1 MPDNGSGILG
11 NRKKRVLQ
19 KKLAGKEG
27 REDALKKTS
36 VKRKL
41 YRSRYLYGMMFL
53 PVLFF
58 ILFKYKP
65 MYGILIA
72 FKDFKVR
79 EGILGSDW
87 AGLKYFQQ
95 FLSDPDFWNAFKNT
109 ILLSFWQIL
118 ICFPV
123 PILFA
128 LLVNEIRSKKL
139 KGLVQRVCC
148 FPHFVS
154 VVVTVSLMMTLV
166 SRDGLVN
173 QIVVALGGTA
183 KSYMLDSGWFRPLYV
198 ISDIWQEMGWSA
210 IIYLAA
216 ISGVDMQLYEACEI
230 DGGGRLMKLLHITL
244 PCIAGTIT
252 IMFILRM
259 GSIMTVSFDKVFLMQ
274 NSNTYNTSDVI
285 STFVY
290 RRGLQGMQYSYATAV
305 GLVESVISLF
315 FLGITNF
322 VSSKVSDT
330 SLF

>member
-1 MPDNGSGILG
+1 M
-11 NRKKRVLQ
+11 KRTAV
-19 KKLAGKEG
+19 G
-27 REDALKKTS
+27 
-36 VKRKL
+36 RKL
-41 YRSRYLYGMMFL
+41 YKNRYLYGMMFL
-53 PVLFF
+53 PIVFF
-58 ILFKYKP
+58 VLFKYKP

-79 EGILGSDW
+79 EGIMGSEW
-87 AGLKYFQQ
+87 AGFKYFQQ

-109 ILLSFWQIL
+109 VLLSIWQIL
-118 ICFPV
+118 ICFPI

-128 LLVNEIRSKKL
+128 LLVNEIRWTRL

-154 VVVTVSLMMTLV
+154 VVVAVSLMMTLV
-166 SRDGLVN
+166 SKDGLVN
-173 QIVVALGGTA
+173 QIITAFGGTA
-183 KSYMLDSGWFRPLYV
+183 KSYMLDSDWFRPLYV

-216 ISGVDMQLYEACEI
+216 ISGVDTQLYEACEI
-230 DGGGRLMKLLHITL
+230 DGGGRMMKLLHITL

-259 GSIMTVSFDKVFLMQ
+259 GSIMSVSFDKVLLMQ

-322 VSSKVSDT
+322 VSSKLSDT

>member
-1 MPDNGSGILG
+1 M
-11 NRKKRVLQ
+11 KKGAYRRRL
-19 KKLAGKEG
+19 
-27 REDALKKTS
+27 
-36 VKRKL
+36 L
-41 YRSRYLYGMMFL
+41 YKNRYLYAMMLL
-53 PVLFF
+53 PVIYF

-79 EGILGSDW
+79 EGMLGSAF
-87 AGLKYFQQ
+87 AGLKYFRQ
-95 FLSDPDFWNAFKNT
+95 FWEDPDFWNAFKNT
-109 ILLSFWQIL
+109 VFLSLWQIL

-123 PILFA
+123 PVLFA
-128 LLVNEIRSKKL
+128 LLVNEIRWGKL

-154 VVVTVSLMMTLV
+154 VVVTVSLMITLV

-173 QIVVALGGTA
+173 QIVMAFGGTA
-183 KSYMLDSGWFRPLYV
+183 KSYMLDSSWFRPLYV

-216 ISGVDMQLYEACEI
+216 ISGVDTQLYEACEI

-259 GSIMTVSFDKVFLMQ
+259 GSIMTVSFDKVLLMQ

-315 FLGITNF
+315 FLGATNV

>member
-1 MPDNGSGILG
+1 MTKKM
-11 NRKKRVLQ
+11 NRKKL
-19 KKLAGKEG
+19 
-27 REDALKKTS
+27 
-36 VKRKL
+36 L
-41 YRSRYLYGMMFL
+41 YKNRYLYAMMFF
-53 PVLFF
+53 PVVYFV
-58 ILFKYKP
+58 LFKYKP

-72 FKDFKVR
+72 FKNFKVR
-79 EGILGSDW
+79 EGILGSQW
-87 AGLKYFQQ
+87 AGLKYFKQ
-95 FLSDPDFWNAFKNT
+95 FWSDPDFWTAFKNT
-109 ILLSFWQIL
+109 IMLSFWQIL

-128 LLVNEIRSKKL
+128 LLVNEIRWGKL

-154 VVVTVSLMMTLV
+154 VVVAVSLMMTLV
-166 SRDGLVN
+166 SKDGLVN
-173 QIVVALGGTA
+173 QIVVNLGGTA
-183 KSYMLDSGWFRPLYV
+183 KSYMLDSAWFRPLYV

-259 GSIMTVSFDKVFLMQ
+259 GSIMTVSFDKVLLMQ

-290 RRGLQGMQYSYATAV
+290 RR
-305 GLVESVISLF
+305 
-315 FLGITNF
+315 
-322 VSSKVSDT
+322 VSTGKPTEKET
-330 SLF
+330 SERPAPRLPLPAFS

>member
-1 MPDNGSGILG
+1 MTKKK
-11 NRKKRVLQ
+11 NRKKL
-19 KKLAGKEG
+19 
-27 REDALKKTS
+27 
-36 VKRKL
+36 L
-41 YRSRYLYGMMFL
+41 YKNRYLYAMMFF
-53 PVLFF
+53 PVVYFV
-58 ILFKYKP
+58 LFKYKP

-72 FKDFKVR
+72 FKNFKVR
-79 EGILGSDW
+79 EGILGSQW
-87 AGLKYFQQ
+87 AGLKYFIQ
-95 FLSDPDFWNAFKNT
+95 FWSDAYFWTAFKNT
-109 ILLSFWQIL
+109 IMLSFWQIL

-128 LLVNEIRSKKL
+128 LLVNEIRWGKL

-154 VVVTVSLMMTLV
+154 VVVAVSLMMTLV
-166 SRDGLVN
+166 SKDGLVN
-173 QIVVALGGTA
+173 QIAVNLGGTA
-183 KSYMLDSGWFRPLYV
+183 KSYMLDSAWFRPLYV

-259 GSIMTVSFDKVFLMQ
+259 GSIMTVSFDKVLLVQ

-315 FLGITNF
+315 FLGITNK
-322 VSSKVSDT
+322 VSSKLSDT

>member
-1 MPDNGSGILG
+1 MTKKK
-11 NRKKRVLQ
+11 NRKKL
-19 KKLAGKEG
+19 
-27 REDALKKTS
+27 
-36 VKRKL
+36 L
-41 YRSRYLYGMMFL
+41 YKNRYLYAMMFF
-53 PVLFF
+53 PVVYFV
-58 ILFKYKP
+58 LFKYKP

-72 FKDFKVR
+72 FKNFKVR
-79 EGILGSDW
+79 EGILGSQW
-87 AGLKYFQQ
+87 AGLKYFKQ
-95 FLSDPDFWNAFKNT
+95 FWSDPDFWTAFKNT
-109 ILLSFWQIL
+109 IMLSFWQIL

-128 LLVNEIRSKKL
+128 LMVNEIRWSKL

-154 VVVTVSLMMTLV
+154 VVVAVSLMMTLV
-166 SRDGLVN
+166 SKDGLVN
-173 QIVVALGGTA
+173 QIVVGLGGTA
-183 KSYMLDSGWFRPLYV
+183 KSYMLDSAWFRPLYV

-259 GSIMTVSFDKVFLMQ
+259 GSIMTVSFDKVLLMQ

-315 FLGITNF
+315 FLGITNK
-322 VSSKVSDT
+322 VSSKLSDT

>member
-1 MPDNGSGILG
+1 MTKKK
-11 NRKKRVLQ
+11 NRKKL
-19 KKLAGKEG
+19 
-27 REDALKKTS
+27 
-36 VKRKL
+36 L
-41 YRSRYLYGMMFL
+41 YKNRYLYAMMFF
-53 PVLFF
+53 PVVYFV
-58 ILFKYKP
+58 LFKYKP

-72 FKDFKVR
+72 FKNFKVR
-79 EGILGSDW
+79 EGILGSQW
-87 AGLKYFQQ
+87 AGLKYFKQ
-95 FLSDPDFWNAFKNT
+95 FWSDPDFWTAFKNT
-109 ILLSFWQIL
+109 IMLSFWQIL

-128 LLVNEIRSKKL
+128 LLVNEIRWGKL

-154 VVVTVSLMMTLV
+154 VVVAVSLMMTLV
-166 SRDGLVN
+166 SKDGLVN
-173 QIVVALGGTA
+173 QIAVNLGGTA
-183 KSYMLDSGWFRPLYV
+183 KSYILDSAWFRPLYV

-259 GSIMTVSFDKVFLMQ
+259 GSIMTVSFDKVLLVQ

-315 FLGITNF
+315 FLGITNK
-322 VSSKVSDT
+322 VSSKLSDT

>member
-1 MPDNGSGILG
+1 MKKGG
-11 NRKKRVLQ
+11 NVRRL
-19 KKLAGKEG
+19 
-27 REDALKKTS
+27 
-36 VKRKL
+36 L
-41 YRSRYLYGMMFL
+41 YRNRYLYAMMLL
-53 PVLFF
+53 PVIYF

-79 EGILGSDW
+79 EGIWGS
-87 AGLKYFQQ
+87 AFTGFKYFRQ
-95 FLSDPDFWNAFKNT
+95 FLEDPDFWNAFKNT
-109 ILLSFWQIL
+109 ILLSLWQL
-118 ICFPV
+118 VICFPA

-128 LLVNEIRSKKL
+128 LLVNEIRWGKL

-154 VVVTVSLMMTLV
+154 VVVTVSLMITLV
-166 SRDGLVN
+166 SRDGLIN
-173 QIVVALGGTA
+173 QIVMAFGGAA
-183 KSYMLDSGWFRPLYV
+183 KSYMLDSAWFRPLYV

-230 DGGGRLMKLLHITL
+230 DGGGRLRKLVHITL

-252 IMFILRM
+252 IMLILRM
-259 GSIMTVSFDKVFLMQ
+259 GSIMTVSFDKVLLMQ

-305 GLVESVISLF
+305 GLVESVICLLF
-315 FLGITNF
+315 LWITNF
-322 VSSKVSDT
+322 ISSRLSDT

>member
-1 MPDNGSGILG
+1 MKKGEDRRRLLYK
-11 NRKKRVLQ
+11 NRC
-19 KKLAGKEG
+19 
-27 REDALKKTS
+27 
-36 VKRKL
+36 L
-41 YRSRYLYGMMFL
+41 YAMLLL
-53 PVLFF
+53 PLIYF

-79 EGILGSDW
+79 EGILGSAF
-87 AGLKYFQQ
+87 AGLKYFRQ
-95 FLSDPDFWNAFKNT
+95 FLEDPDFWNAFKNT
-109 ILLSFWQIL
+109 IYLSLWQIL

-128 LLVNEIRSKKL
+128 LFVNEIRWGKL

-148 FPHFVS
+148 FPNFVS
-154 VVVTVSLMMTLV
+154 VVVTVSLMITLV

-173 QIVVALGGTA
+173 QIVMAFGGSA
-183 KSYMLDSGWFRPLYV
+183 KSYMLDSSWFRPLYV

-216 ISGVDMQLYEACEI
+216 ISGVDTQLYEACEI

-259 GSIMTVSFDKVFLMQ
+259 GSIMTVSFDKVLLMQ

-305 GLVESVISLF
+305 GLVESLISLF

-322 VSSKVSDT
+322 VSSKLSDT